1 MKIVINECF
10 GGFKLSKEAYD
21 FLGLEWN
28 GYGFEFIDDRTNP
41 DLVRCVETLGERASA
56 SGSRLVVVEVPDD
69 VQWYIRDY
77 DGDEQ
82 VEEVH
87 RIWY

>member
-10 GGFKLSKEAYD
+10 GGFSLSKEAYD
-21 FLGLEWN
+21 FLGLEWD
-28 GYGFEFIDDRTNP
+28 GYGFNFFNDRTNP
-41 DLVRCVETLGERASA
+41 DLVRCVETLGEKAN
-56 SGSRLVVVEVPDD
+56 GSHSYLVVVEVPDD
-69 VQWYIRDY
+69 VKWCITDY